1 MNKYKSIL
9 IKKIKED
16 KNGKTEGKKI
26 DEDTI
31 VIEKDNNISLLL
43 KFSIG
48 ILRLSVEFLVLFLAF
63 LGLISLIYPELRHS
77 LFFILSKVYREFILL
92 IK

>member
-16 KNGKTEGKKI
+16 KNEKTEGKKI

-43 KFSIG
+43 KFSMG

-77 LFFILSKVYREFILL
+77 LFLILSKVYREFLLL

>member
-16 KNGKTEGKKI
+16 KNEKTEGKKI

>member
-16 KNGKTEGKKI
+16 KNEKTEGKKI

-43 KFSIG
+43 KFSMG

-77 LFFILSKVYREFILL
+77 LFFILSKVYREFLLL

>member
-16 KNGKTEGKKI
+16 KNEKTEGKKI

-31 VIEKDNNISLLL
+31 VIEKDNNISLIL

-77 LFFILSKVYREFILL
+77 LFFILSKVYREFLLL

>member
-16 KNGKTEGKKI
+16 KNEKTEGKKI

-43 KFSIG
+43 KFSME
-48 ILRLSVEFLVLFLAF
+48 ILRLSVEFLVLFLSF

-77 LFFILSKVYREFILL
+77 LFFILSKVYREFLLL